1 MAAIPGVSNNE
12 LVRTTWGNSVAV
24 ELNTRCLKIDG
35 IRNSDGTVQV
45 VTAPFIVQANPTM
58 RLRRATSNDP
68 ILYFEHTSG
77 TPRYG
82 YVQGLA
88 AGLVLN
94 ADAGSQ
100 RFLVA
105 GVEVF
110 ELAANSAK
118 VTGQGRFGA
127 DTAPQ
132 LVVADTAAGMACRV
146 DFYGAATNVDTLG
159 TRSGQLGYVGTSALV
174 LQNLLAGI
182 TVAAAGAGPIIF
194 DCGSD
199 EVARMSNQVL
209 MVGQTAPDPDNT
221 GTVIFS
227 SGSAGSLRGQTRS
240 TINTAGGVN
249 LYHRHMGTADAD
261 NQNYCQFTRTA
272 SGTVIGSIQQNGT
285 TGVTYGTTSDYR
297 LKDDLGPVDDPLGL
311 LARLN
316 PRRLAWK
323 DGSGEFDGF
332 LAHEVQDVAGYA
344 VAGAK
349 DATLAPDDEF
359 NPGGID
365 PQQLDAAKLVPILT
379 AALQAA
385 VARIDELTAR
395 IDALEA
401 V

>member
-1 MAAIPGVSNNE
+1 LAAIPGVSNNE

-45 VTAPFIVQANPTM
+45 VTAPFIVQANPTL
-58 RLRRATSNDP
+58 RLRRLTTNDP
-68 ILYFEHTSG
+68 IVYFEHTSG
-77 TPRYG
+77 SPLYG
-82 YVQGLA
+82 TIQGLA
-88 AGLVLN
+88 AGLILN
-94 ADAGSQ
+94 AVAGSQ

-132 LVVADTAAGMACRV
+132 LVVADTAAGLACRV
-146 DFYGAATNVDTLG
+146 DFYGAAATVDSLG

-174 LQNLLAGI
+174 LQNLLAGV

-199 EVARMSNQVL
+199 EVMRLSNQTV
-209 MVGQTAPDPDNT
+209 MIGQTAPDPDNT

-249 LYHRHMGTADAD
+249 LYHRHTGTADAD
-261 NQNYCQFTRTA
+261 NQNYIQFTRAT
-272 SGTVIGSIQQNGT
+272 GTVIGSISQNGT

-297 LKDDLGPVDDPLGL
+297 LHGRTGPASSTGSSPTKCNRSPGTPSPG
-311 LARLN
+311 RRTPHW
-316 PRRLAWK
+316 PRTT
-323 DGSGEFDGF
+323 SS
-332 LAHEVQDVAGYA
+332 
-344 VAGAK
+344 
-349 DATLAPDDEF
+349 TLAASTRNSWTPPSWCRSSPPPCRPPSPAST
-359 NPGGID
+359 NSP
-365 PQQLDAAKLVPILT
+365 PASTP
-379 AALQAA
+379 
-385 VARIDELTAR
+385 
-395 IDALEA
+395 
-401 V
+401 